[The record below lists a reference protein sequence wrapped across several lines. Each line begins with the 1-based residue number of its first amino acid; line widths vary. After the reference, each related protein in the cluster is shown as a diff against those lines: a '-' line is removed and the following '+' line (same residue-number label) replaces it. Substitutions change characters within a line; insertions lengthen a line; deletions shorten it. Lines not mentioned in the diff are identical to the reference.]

1 MGSMMQRI
9 TPFTAEAKERCPK
22 CGKAVTMTLEWPKV
36 KHGVF
41 VGMVTREVPAVCDCR
56 MRAQDAREAD
66 EQRRRVEQMEAM
78 RYERAFGDRVLTGSF
93 AASTSNSEV
102 MSACASYSVDFE
114 QRRGGKQN
122 GLLLWGDLRSGKT
135 FAAEAVARELHDQ
148 GLRVM
153 MDTAAGFVSRY
164 ESADRMGRE
173 ALRHRVAKC
182 DLLVVDDFGASR
194 DTSYG
199 REVVFSLIDD
209 RISANGPMVVTT
221 NLSPEQMAACPD
233 SRAAMRIMER
243 CLPIRVG

>member
-1 MGSMMQRI
+1 MQRI
-9 TPFTAEAKERCPK
+9 TPFTAEAKDRCPK
-22 CGKAVTMTLEWPKV
+22 CGKAVKMTIEWPKV
-36 KHGVF
+36 KRGVF
-41 VGMVTREVPAVCDCR
+41 VGMESREVPAACDCQI
-56 MRAQDAREAD
+56 RAQDAREAE
-66 EQRRRVEQMEAM
+66 EQRRRSEQMEAM
-78 RYERAFGDRVLTGSF
+78 RYERAFGNRVLVGSF
-93 AASTSNSEV
+93 AASSKNAEV
-102 MSACASYSVDFE
+102 MSSCAAYTVDFE
-114 QRRGGKQN
+114 KSRVERKN
-122 GLLLWGDLRSGKT
+122 GLLLWGDTRAGKT
-135 FAAEAVARELHDQ
+135 FAAEAVARDLHDQ

>member
-1 MGSMMQRI
+1 MQRI
-9 TPFTAEAKERCPK
+9 TPFTAEAKDRCTR

-41 VGMVTREVPAVCDCR
+41 VGMVTSDVPSVCDCQ
-56 MRAQDAREAD
+56 MMEQDAKEAE
-66 EQRRRVEQMEAM
+66 EQRRRAEQIEAM
-78 RYERAFGDRVLTGSF
+78 RHERAFGNRVLVGSF
-93 AASTSNSEV
+93 ADSSKNSEV
-102 MSACASYSVDFE
+102 MSSCAAYAVDFE
-114 QRRGGKQN
+114 KARGERKN
-122 GLLLWGDLRSGKT
+122 GLMLWGDTRTGKT
-135 FAAEAVARELHDQ
+135 FAAEAVARELHGQ
-148 GLRVM
+148 GMRVM

-173 ALRHRVAKC
+173 TMRHRIAKC

-209 RISANGPMVVTT
+209 RVSANGPMVVTT
-221 NLSPEQMAACPD
+221 NLTPEQMASCPD

>member
-1 MGSMMQRI
+1 MQRI

-22 CGKAVTMTLEWPKV
+22 CGRAVTMTIEWPKF
-36 KHGVF
+36 KRGVF
-41 VGMVTREVPAVCDCR
+41 IGIESREVPATCDCQ
-56 MRAQDAREAD
+56 MRGHDAREAE
-66 EQRRRVEQMEAM
+66 EQRRRSEQMEAM

-93 AASTSNSEV
+93 AASTANQEV
-102 MSACASYSVDFE
+102 MIACASYTVDFE
-114 QRRGGKQN
+114 QRRSGRQN

-135 FAAEAVARELHDQ
+135 FAAEAVARDLHDQ
-148 GLRVM
+148 GMRVV

-164 ESADRMGRE
+164 ESADRVGRE
-173 ALRHRVAKC
+173 AMRHRIAKC

-209 RISANGPMVVTT
+209 RISANGPMLVTT
-221 NLSPEQMAACPD
+221 NLTPEQMATCPD

>member
-1 MGSMMQRI
+1 MQRI
-9 TPFTAEAKERCPK
+9 TLFTVEAKERCPK
-22 CGKAVTMTLEWPKV
+22 CGRAVTTTLEWPKV

-41 VGMVTREVPAVCDCR
+41 VGMVTREVPAVCDCQT
-56 MRAQDAREAD
+56 RARDARDAD
-66 EQRRRVEQMEAM
+66 EQRRRTEQMEAM
-78 RYERAFGDRVLTGSF
+78 RHERAFGSRVLVGRF
-93 AASTSNSEV
+93 AESSKNTEI
-102 MSACASYSVDFE
+102 MSSCAAYVVDFE
-114 QRRGGKQN
+114 KTRGERKN
-122 GLLLWGDLRSGKT
+122 GLLLWGDSRVGKT

-148 GLRVM
+148 GMRVV

-164 ESADRMGRE
+164 ESADRVGRE
-173 ALRHRVAKC
+173 AMRHRVAKC

-209 RISANGPMVVTT
+209 RVSANGPMVVTT
-221 NLSPEQMAACPD
+221 NLTPEQMTTCPD

>member
-1 MGSMMQRI
+1 MQRI
-9 TPFTAEAKERCPK
+9 TPFTAEAKDRCPK
-22 CGKAVTMTLEWPKV
+22 CGKAVKMTIEWPKV
-36 KHGVF
+36 KRGVF
-41 VGMVTREVPAVCDCR
+41 VGMESREVPAACDCQI
-56 MRAQDAREAD
+56 RAQDAREAE
-66 EQRRRVEQMEAM
+66 EQRRRSEQMEAM
-78 RYERAFGDRVLTGSF
+78 RYERAFGNRVLVGSF
-93 AASTSNSEV
+93 AASSKNAEV
-102 MSACASYSVDFE
+102 MSSCAAYTVDFE
-114 QRRGGKQN
+114 KSRVERKN
-122 GLLLWGDLRSGKT
+122 GLLLWGDTRAGKT
-135 FAAEAVARELHDQ
+135 FAAEAVARDLHDQ

-221 NLSPEQMAACPD
+221 NLSPEQMEACPD

>member
-1 MGSMMQRI
+1 MQRI
-9 TPFTAEAKERCPK
+9 TPFTAEVRERCPK
-22 CGKAVTMTLEWPKV
+22 CGRAVTMTLEWPKV

-41 VGMVTREVPAVCDCR
+41 VGMVAREVPAACDCQLR
-56 MRAQDAREAD
+56 EQDAREAE
-66 EQRRRVEQMEAM
+66 EQRRRSEQMEAM
-78 RYERAFGDRVLTGSF
+78 RYERAFGNRVLVGSF
-93 AASTSNSEV
+93 DASSKNPEV
-102 MSACASYSVDFE
+102 MSSCAAYAVDFDKSMAE
-114 QRRGGKQN
+114 RKN
-122 GLLLWGDLRSGKT
+122 GLLLWGDSRAGKT

-148 GLRVM
+148 GMRVV

-164 ESADRMGRE
+164 ESADRIGRE
-173 ALRHRVAKC
+173 AMRHRIAKC

-221 NLSPEQMAACPD
+221 NLTPEQMTTCPD

>member
-1 MGSMMQRI
+1 MQRI
-9 TPFTAEAKERCPK
+9 TPFTAEAKDRCTR

-41 VGMVTREVPAVCDCR
+41 VGMVTSDVPAVCDCQ
-56 MRAQDAREAD
+56 MMEQDAKEAE
-66 EQRRRVEQMEAM
+66 EQRRMAEQIEAM
-78 RYERAFGDRVLTGSF
+78 RHERAFGNRVLVGSF
-93 AASTSNSEV
+93 ADSSKNSEV
-102 MSACASYSVDFE
+102 MSSCAAYAVDFE
-114 QRRGGKQN
+114 KARGERKN
-122 GLLLWGDLRSGKT
+122 GLLLWGDTRTGKT
-135 FAAEAVARELHDQ
+135 FAAEAVARELHGQ
-148 GLRVM
+148 GMRVM

-209 RISANGPMVVTT
+209 RVSANGPMVVTT
-221 NLSPEQMAACPD
+221 NLTPEQMASCAD

>member
-1 MGSMMQRI
+1 
-9 TPFTAEAKERCPK
+9 
-22 CGKAVTMTLEWPKV
+22 
-36 KHGVF
+36 
-41 VGMVTREVPAVCDCR
+41 
-56 MRAQDAREAD
+56 
-66 EQRRRVEQMEAM
+66 
-78 RYERAFGDRVLTGSF
+78 
-93 AASTSNSEV
+93 
-102 MSACASYSVDFE
+102 
-114 QRRGGKQN
+114 
-122 GLLLWGDLRSGKT
+122 
-135 FAAEAVARELHDQ
+135 
-148 GLRVM
+148 M

-173 ALRHRVAKC
+173 ALRHRIAKC

>member
-1 MGSMMQRI
+1 MQRI

-22 CGKAVTMTLEWPKV
+22 CGKAVKMTIEWPKV
-36 KHGVF
+36 KRGVF
-41 VGMVTREVPAVCDCR
+41 VGMESREVPDACDCQL
-56 MRAQDAREAD
+56 RAQDAREAE
-66 EQRRRVEQMEAM
+66 EQRRRSEQMEAM
-78 RYERAFGDRVLTGSF
+78 RHERAFGNRVLVGSF
-93 AASTSNSEV
+93 AASSKNAEV
-102 MSACASYSVDFE
+102 MSSCAAYTVDFE
-114 QRRGGKQN
+114 KSRAERKN
-122 GLLLWGDLRSGKT
+122 GLLLWGDTRAGKT

-199 REVVFSLIDD
+199 REVVFSLIDT

-221 NLSPEQMAACPD
+221 NLTPEQMAVCPD

-243 CLPIRVG
+243 CLPVRVG

>member
-1 MGSMMQRI
+1 MQRI

-22 CGKAVTMTLEWPKV
+22 CGKAVKMTIEWPKV
-36 KHGVF
+36 KRGVF
-41 VGMVTREVPAVCDCR
+41 VGMESREVPAACDCQI
-56 MRAQDAREAD
+56 RAQDAREAE
-66 EQRRRVEQMEAM
+66 EQRRRSEQMEAM
-78 RYERAFGDRVLTGSF
+78 RYERAFGNRVLVGSF
-93 AASTSNSEV
+93 AASSKNAEV
-102 MSACASYSVDFE
+102 MSSCAAYTVDFE
-114 QRRGGKQN
+114 KSRVERKN
-122 GLLLWGDLRSGKT
+122 GLLLWGDTRAGKT
-135 FAAEAVARELHDQ
+135 FAAEAVARDLHDQ

>member
-1 MGSMMQRI
+1 MGCI

-36 KHGVF
+36 NRGVF
-41 VGMVTREVPAVCDCR
+41 IGMESREVPAACDCQLR
-56 MRAQDAREAD
+56 EQDAREAE
-66 EQRRRVEQMEAM
+66 EQLRRSEQMEAM
-78 RYERAFGDRVLTGSF
+78 RYERAFGNRVLVGSF
-93 AASTSNSEV
+93 AASSKNAEV
-102 MSACASYSVDFE
+102 MSSCAAYTVDFE
-114 QRRGGKQN
+114 KSRVERKN
-122 GLLLWGDLRSGKT
+122 GLLLWGDTRAGKT
-135 FAAEAVARELHDQ
+135 FAAEAVARDLHDQ

-173 ALRHRVAKC
+173 ALRHRIAKC

>member
-1 MGSMMQRI
+1 MQQI
-9 TPFTAEAKERCPK
+9 TPFTAEAKDRCPK
-22 CGKAVTMTLEWPKV
+22 CGKAVKMTIEWPKV
-36 KHGVF
+36 KRGVF
-41 VGMVTREVPAVCDCR
+41 VGMESREVPAACDCQI
-56 MRAQDAREAD
+56 RAQDAREAE
-66 EQRRRVEQMEAM
+66 EQRRRSEQMEAM
-78 RYERAFGDRVLTGSF
+78 RYERAFGNRVLVGSF
-93 AASTSNSEV
+93 AASSKNAEV
-102 MSACASYSVDFE
+102 MSSCAAYTVDFE
-114 QRRGGKQN
+114 KSRVERKN
-122 GLLLWGDLRSGKT
+122 GLLLWGDTRAGKT
-135 FAAEAVARELHDQ
+135 FAAEAVARDLHDQ

-164 ESADRMGRE
+164 ERADRMGRE

-221 NLSPEQMAACPD
+221 NLSPEQMEACPD

-243 CLPIRVG
+243 CLPIRVR

>member
-1 MGSMMQRI
+1 MQRI

-22 CGKAVTMTLEWPKV
+22 CGKAVTMTIEWPKF
-36 KHGVF
+36 KRGVF
-41 VGMVTREVPAVCDCR
+41 IGIESREVPAMCDCQ
-56 MRAQDAREAD
+56 MREHDAREAE
-66 EQRRRVEQMEAM
+66 EQRRRSEQMEAM
-78 RYERAFGDRVLTGSF
+78 RHERAFGSRVLVGSF
-93 AASTSNSEV
+93 EESSKNPEV
-102 MSACASYSVDFE
+102 MSSCAAYAVDFE
-114 QRRGGKQN
+114 KTRGERKN
-122 GLLLWGDLRSGKT
+122 GLLLFGDSRAGKT

-148 GLRVM
+148 GMRVV

-173 ALRHRVAKC
+173 AMRHRIAKC

-209 RISANGPMVVTT
+209 RISANGPMLVTT
-221 NLSPEQMAACPD
+221 NLTPEQMAACPD

-243 CLPIRVG
+243 CMPIRVG

>member
-1 MGSMMQRI
+1 MQRI

-22 CGKAVTMTLEWPKV
+22 CGKAVTMTIEWPKV
-36 KHGVF
+36 KRGVF
-41 VGMVTREVPAVCDCR
+41 VGMESREVPAACDCQL
-56 MRAQDAREAD
+56 RAQDAREAE
-66 EQRRRVEQMEAM
+66 EQRRRSEQMEAM
-78 RYERAFGDRVLTGSF
+78 RHERAFGNRVLVGSF
-93 AASTSNSEV
+93 AASSKNAEV
-102 MSACASYSVDFE
+102 MSLCAAYTVDFE
-114 QRRGGKQN
+114 KSRAERKN
-122 GLLLWGDLRSGKT
+122 GLLLWGDTRAGKT

>member
-1 MGSMMQRI
+1 MQRI
-9 TPFTAEAKERCPK
+9 TPFTAEAKDRCPK
-22 CGKAVTMTLEWPKV
+22 CGKAITMTLEWPKI

-41 VGMVTREVPAVCDCR
+41 VGMVTREVPAVCDCQ
-56 MRAQDAREAD
+56 MRAQDAREAE
-66 EQRRRVEQMEAM
+66 EQRRRTEQMERM
-78 RYERAFGDRVLTGSF
+78 RHERAFGNRVLVGSF
-93 AASTSNSEV
+93 AASSKNSDV
-102 MSACASYSVDFE
+102 MGSCAAYAVDFE
-114 QRRGGKQN
+114 KSRDDRKN
-122 GLLLWGDLRSGKT
+122 GLLLWGDTRTGKT

-148 GLRVM
+148 GMRVM

-173 ALRHRVAKC
+173 AMRHRVAKC

-221 NLSPEQMAACPD
+221 NLTPEQMASCPD

>member
-1 MGSMMQRI
+1 MQRI

-22 CGKAVTMTLEWPKV
+22 CGKAVKMTIEWPKV
-36 KHGVF
+36 KRGVF
-41 VGMVTREVPAVCDCR
+41 VGMESREVPAACDCQI
-56 MRAQDAREAD
+56 RAQDAREAE
-66 EQRRRVEQMEAM
+66 EQRRRSEQMEAM
-78 RYERAFGDRVLTGSF
+78 RYERAFGNRVLVGSF
-93 AASTSNSEV
+93 AASSKNAEV
-102 MSACASYSVDFE
+102 MSSCAAYTVDFE
-114 QRRGGKQN
+114 KSRVERKN
-122 GLLLWGDLRSGKT
+122 GLLLWGDTRAGKT
-135 FAAEAVARELHDQ
+135 FAAEAVARDLHDQ

-173 ALRHRVAKC
+173 ALRHRVSKC

-221 NLSPEQMAACPD
+221 NLTPEQMATCPD

>member
-1 MGSMMQRI
+1 MQRI
-9 TPFTAEAKERCPK
+9 TPFAAEAKERCPK
-22 CGKAVTMTLEWPKV
+22 CGKAVTMTIEWPKV
-36 KHGVF
+36 KRGVF
-41 VGMVTREVPAVCDCR
+41 VGMESREVPAACDCQL
-56 MRAQDAREAD
+56 RAQDAREAE
-66 EQRRRVEQMEAM
+66 EQRRRSEQMEAM
-78 RYERAFGDRVLTGSF
+78 RHERAFGNRVLVGSF
-93 AASTSNSEV
+93 AASSKNAEV
-102 MSACASYSVDFE
+102 MSSCAAYTVDFE
-114 QRRGGKQN
+114 KSMAERKN
-122 GLLLWGDLRSGKT
+122 GLLLWGDTRAGKT

-199 REVVFSLIDD
+199 REVVFSLIDT

-221 NLSPEQMAACPD
+221 NLTPEQMAACPD

>member
-1 MGSMMQRI
+1 MQRI
-9 TPFTAEAKERCPK
+9 MPFTAEAKERCPK
-22 CGKAVTMTLEWPKV
+22 CGRAVTMTLEWPKF

-41 VGMVTREVPAVCDCR
+41 VGMVAREVPAVCDCQT
-56 MRAQDAREAD
+56 RARDAMEAD
-66 EQRRRVEQMEAM
+66 EQRRRSEQMEAM
-78 RYERAFGDRVLTGSF
+78 RHERAFGNRVLVGSF
-93 AASTSNSEV
+93 DASSKNPEV
-102 MSACASYSVDFE
+102 MSSCAAYTVDFE
-114 QRRGGKQN
+114 KSRAERKN
-122 GLLLWGDLRSGKT
+122 GLLLWGDSRAGKT

-148 GLRVM
+148 GMRVV

-164 ESADRMGRE
+164 ESADRVGRE
-173 ALRHRVAKC
+173 AMRHRIAKC

-221 NLSPEQMAACPD
+221 NLTPEQMATCPD

>member
-1 MGSMMQRI
+1 MGCI

-36 KHGVF
+36 NRGVF
-41 VGMVTREVPAVCDCR
+41 IGMESREVPAACDCQLR
-56 MRAQDAREAD
+56 EQDAREAE
-66 EQRRRVEQMEAM
+66 EQLRRSEQMEAM
-78 RYERAFGDRVLTGSF
+78 RYERAFGNRVLVGSF
-93 AASTSNSEV
+93 AASSKNAEV
-102 MSACASYSVDFE
+102 MSSCAAYTVDFE
-114 QRRGGKQN
+114 KSRVERKN
-122 GLLLWGDLRSGKT
+122 GLLLWGDTRAGKT

-148 GLRVM
+148 GMRVV

-164 ESADRMGRE
+164 ESADRVGRE
-173 ALRHRVAKC
+173 AMRHRVAKC

>member
-1 MGSMMQRI
+1 MQRI
-9 TPFTAEAKERCPK
+9 TPFTAEARERCPK
-22 CGKAVTMTLEWPKV
+22 CGRAVTMTLEWPKV

-41 VGMVTREVPAVCDCR
+41 VGMVAREVPAACDCQLR
-56 MRAQDAREAD
+56 EQDAREAE
-66 EQRRRVEQMEAM
+66 EQRRRSEQMEAM
-78 RYERAFGDRVLTGSF
+78 RYERAFGNRVLVGSF
-93 AASTSNSEV
+93 DASSKNTEIMSSCAAY
-102 MSACASYSVDFE
+102 AVDFE
-114 QRRGGKQN
+114 KTRGERKN
-122 GLLLWGDLRSGKT
+122 GLLLWGDSRAGKT

-148 GLRVM
+148 GMRVV

-164 ESADRMGRE
+164 ESADRVGRE
-173 ALRHRVAKC
+173 AMRHRVAKC

-209 RISANGPMVVTT
+209 RVSANGPMVVTT
-221 NLSPEQMAACPD
+221 NLAPEQMTTCPD

>member
-1 MGSMMQRI
+1 MQRI

-22 CGKAVTMTLEWPKV
+22 CGKAVKMTIEWPKV
-36 KHGVF
+36 KRGVF
-41 VGMVTREVPAVCDCR
+41 VGMESREVPDACDCQL
-56 MRAQDAREAD
+56 RAQDAREAE
-66 EQRRRVEQMEAM
+66 EQRRRSEQMEAM
-78 RYERAFGDRVLTGSF
+78 RYERAFGNRVLVGSF
-93 AASTSNSEV
+93 AASSKNAEV
-102 MSACASYSVDFE
+102 MSSCAAYTVDFE
-114 QRRGGKQN
+114 KSRVERKN
-122 GLLLWGDLRSGKT
+122 GLLLWGDTRAGKT
-135 FAAEAVARELHDQ
+135 FAAEAVARDLHDQ